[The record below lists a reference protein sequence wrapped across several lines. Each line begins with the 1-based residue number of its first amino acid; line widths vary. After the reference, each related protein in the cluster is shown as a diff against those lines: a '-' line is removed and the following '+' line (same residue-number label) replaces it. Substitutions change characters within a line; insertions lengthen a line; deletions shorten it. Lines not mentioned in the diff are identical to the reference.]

1 MRILF
6 LALEFIGAVISQEA
20 VGSNDVNSE
29 WKNMIGLLLVAVG
42 AFMVGW
48 FGE

>member
-6 LALEFIGAVISQEA
+6 LALEFIGAVISQNA
-20 VGSNDVNSE
+20 VDSNDANSE
-29 WKNMIGLLLVAVG
+29 WKNMIGLILVALG
-42 AFMVGW
+42 AFMVGR